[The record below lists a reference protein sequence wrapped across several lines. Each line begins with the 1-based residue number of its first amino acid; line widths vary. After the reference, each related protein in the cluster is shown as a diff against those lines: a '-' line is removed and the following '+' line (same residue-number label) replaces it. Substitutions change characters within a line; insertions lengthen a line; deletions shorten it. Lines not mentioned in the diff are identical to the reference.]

1 MTPISFTHPTVTCW
15 LKNNFQEKDLSTLRV
30 NPAPVH
36 VLVEHVHSS
45 KTILPSWELSNNSS
59 KRGRSLRSWDYVAVS
74 LTNPIL
80 AAFSICLG
88 QCQSIMESVYGCLHY
103 FQESLDKNPEQQ
115 LCLFSS
121 FYVVIRGKKEQL
133 SNRWR
138 QLSKSEALPFL
149 IIQISFT

>member
-59 KRGRSLRSWDYVAVS
+59 KRGRSLRS
-74 LTNPIL
+74 
-80 AAFSICLG
+80 
-88 QCQSIMESVYGCLHY
+88 
-103 FQESLDKNPEQQ
+103 
-115 LCLFSS
+115 
-121 FYVVIRGKKEQL
+121 
-133 SNRWR
+133 
-138 QLSKSEALPFL
+138 
-149 IIQISFT
+149 